1 MSNRNILRSAQNKS
15 PYRDT
20 AYIERA
26 NARWEAW
33 TYSEGLKYRLAL
45 PLGCDKPEAI
55 RHLHAKKY
63 DVVVVK

>member
-1 MSNRNILRSAQNKS
+1 MSRNVLMSRQNTS
-15 PYRDT
+15 QYRDT

-33 TYSEGLKYRLAL
+33 TYSEGLRYRLPL